1 MRSLFSILLLLLVQT
16 SFSQIVFNTS
26 YHNLGDI
33 NKEDKKYFDFTLTN
47 AGKVAANVVR
57 IEEPYGISSKFSKKV
72 IEPDS
77 SITVRIKYTPKRKGA
92 FKQDVPIWVS
102 VNNEPI
108 TLTIE
113 GNALTFDVNEPLA
126 CPDFV
131 QIVKPT
137 EERADLKVTV
147 VDINT
152 KKPIKNATVEIIWDG
167 LIYKRVE
174 TDKLG
179 EVLQNLKL
187 DNYYLVVTADDY
199 GSKESDFALDYKNN
213 TIQFELG
220 EPTKEELIV
229 KEEPV
234 IVDPV
239 IIPEP
244 ADTISTKELPVNLY
258 APNNVVFL
266 IDVSVSMKQ
275 KGRMDVLK
283 ASMIELLNGLR
294 PIDKLAIVTYASST
308 DVVLESEYVTD
319 KAKITQ
325 LIQDLTAGGYTAGAK
340 GIKKAYQVARD
351 NFMKDANNQ
360 VIIATDGAFNLEKGD
375 KTILN
380 DVVANYNKG
389 VSMSV
394 LGVKNEKWT
403 VSSMTAMAEAGG
415 GNYLHIE
422 TFAQAKAVLMN
433 EIKSKSR
440 KKN

>member
-1 MRSLFSILLLLLVQT
+1 MRSLFSILFIVLFQT

-26 YHNLGDI
+26 HHNLGDI

-47 AGKVAANVVR
+47 AGKVAANIVR
-57 IEEPYGISSKFSKKV
+57 IEEPYGISSRFSKKT

-108 TLTIE
+108 TLTLE
-113 GNALTFDVNEPLA
+113 GNALTFDVNETLTP
-126 CPDFV
+126 PDFV

-167 LIYKRVE
+167 LVYKRVA

-199 GSKESDFALDYKNN
+199 GSKESDFTLDYTNN
-213 TIQFELG
+213 TIKFELG
-220 EPTKEELIV
+220 EPTKEEILA
-229 KEEPV
+229 KEEPKL
-234 IVDPV
+234 IEPE

-244 ADTISTKELPVNLY
+244 ADTVSTAELPVNLY

-308 DVVLESEYVTD
+308 DVILESEYVTD

-360 VIIATDGAFNLEKGD
+360 VIIATDGAFNLEKSD

-380 DVVANYNKG
+380 DVTANYKKG
-389 VSMSV
+389 VSLSV

-433 EIKSKSR
+433 EIKAKSR
-440 KKN
+440 KK

>member
-33 NKEDKKYFDFTLTN
+33 NKEDKKYFDFILTN

-108 TLTIE
+108 TLTLE

-131 QIVKPT
+131 HMVKPT
-137 EERADLKVTV
+137 EERTDLKVTV

-167 LIYKRVE
+167 LVYKRLA

-179 EVLQNLKL
+179 EVIQNLKL

-220 EPTKEELIV
+220 EPTKEEILA
-229 KEEPV
+229 KEEPK
-234 IVDPV
+234 IIEPV
-239 IIPEP
+239 IIPTP
-244 ADTISTKELPVNLY
+244 ADTISTAELPVNLY

-403 VSSMTAMAEAGG
+403 VPSMTAMAEAGG

-433 EIKSKSR
+433 EIKAKSR
-440 KKN
+440 KK

>member
-1 MRSLFSILLLLLVQT
+1 MSRIILFVLIFSANSLFS
-16 SFSQIVFNTS
+16 QIIFNTS
-26 YHNLGDI
+26 YHNLGDF

-47 AGKVAANVVR
+47 AGKVAANIVR
-57 IEEPYGISSKFSKKV
+57 IEEPYGISSRFSAKT

-77 SITVRIKYTPKRKGA
+77 TITVRIKYTPRRKGT
-92 FKQDVPIWVS
+92 FKQDIPVWVN

-108 TLTIE
+108 TFTIE
-113 GNALTFDVNEPLA
+113 GNALTFDVNETMA

-131 QIVKPT
+131 RIQKPV
-137 EERADLKVTV
+137 EERANLKINV
-147 VDINT
+147 VDVNT
-152 KKPIKNATVEIIWDG
+152 KKPIKDATVEIIWDG
-167 LIYKRVE
+167 LVYKRVA
-174 TDKLG
+174 TNQLG

-187 DNYYLVVTADDY
+187 DNYYLVVNAEGY
-199 GSKESDFALDYKNN
+199 GSKESDFTLDNTNN
-213 TIQFELG
+213 FIQFELG
-220 EPTKEELIV
+220 EPTKEEILA
-229 KEEPV
+229 KEEPKL
-234 IVDPV
+234 IEPE
-239 IIPEP
+239 IIPVP
-244 ADTISTKELPVNLY
+244 TDTISTKELPVNLY

-308 DVVLESEYVTD
+308 DVILESEYVTD

-340 GIKKAYQVARD
+340 GIKKAYQVARE
-351 NFMKDANNQ
+351 NMIKDGNNQ
-360 VIIATDGAFNLEKGD
+360 VIIATDGAFNLEKSD
-375 KTILN
+375 KAIVN
-380 DVVANYNKG
+380 DVAANYKKG

-433 EIKSKSR
+433 EIKAKSR
-440 KKN
+440 KK

>member
-1 MRSLFSILLLLLVQT
+1 LT
-16 SFSQIVFNTS
+16 ST
-26 YHNLGDI
+26 
-33 NKEDKKYFDFTLTN
+33 
-47 AGKVAANVVR
+47 R
-57 IEEPYGISSKFSKKV
+57 
-72 IEPDS
+72 
-77 SITVRIKYTPKRKGA
+77 
-92 FKQDVPIWVS
+92 
-102 VNNEPI
+102 
-108 TLTIE
+108 
-113 GNALTFDVNEPLA
+113 
-126 CPDFV
+126 
-131 QIVKPT
+131 
-137 EERADLKVTV
+137 
-147 VDINT
+147 

-167 LIYKRVE
+167 LVYKRVA

-220 EPTKEELIV
+220 EPTKEEILA
-229 KEEPV
+229 KEEPKV
-234 IVDPV
+234 IEPE
-239 IIPEP
+239 IIPTP
-244 ADTISTKELPVNLY
+244 ADTVSTAELPVNLY

-403 VSSMTAMAEAGG
+403 VSSMSAMAEAGG

-440 KKN
+440 KK